1 MKKIGKI
8 FCYIKFGFTVFV
20 KFIFKKNIK
29 KFNEVKIIMTTK
41 TAFIPEI
48 KNIKIIAAINI
59 SKFVKKLTKFNIYTV
74 VNFISDVRFL

>member
-1 MKKIGKI
+1 
-8 FCYIKFGFTVFV
+8 
-20 KFIFKKNIK
+20 
-29 KFNEVKIIMTTK
+29 MTTK